1 MEVTVVRV
9 LAWRE
14 DCDSDSELGQGLS
27 NFLLYNNSSPKRRG
41 GEVAGGGGDGTGT
54 AGRG

>member
-41 GEVAGGGGDGTGT
+41 GEVAGGGGYGTGT
-54 AGRG
+54 DGRG